1 MVSHAMN
8 HGPSIQTSGPP
19 AFLRHTL
26 VLIPALNEEA
36 CLAETIRCWLD
47 LGAARVRIVDNGS
60 TDRTADAARNAG
72 AEVLFES
79 QRGYGA
85 AVWRG
90 LQDWP
95 EDAGLD
101 WVLFSSADGS
111 DRLTIQEAH
120 EWQRALEAG
129 ADLVLGDRTSG
140 QAAPPDLKLVQRLG
154 NRFVCQALRVGWGQR
169 FRDMGSMRLI
179 RHRALMS
186 LGLKDRG
193 FGWNVEMQIRALE
206 RGWSLVEL
214 PVTYHPRRAGKS
226 KISGNVSGTLRAG
239 WGILRMLGK
248 MWQWR
253 WQPDRECIR
262 GLPAPKPRPP
272 I

>member
-1 MVSHAMN
+1 MN
-8 HGPSIQTSGPP
+8 QGPSIPPSGPR

-36 CLAETIRCWLD
+36 CIAETIRYWLE
-47 LGAARVRIVDNGS
+47 LGAARVRVVDNGS
-60 TDRTADAARNAG
+60 RDGTSDAAREAG
-72 AEVLFES
+72 ADVVLETR
-79 QRGYGA
+79 RGYGA
-85 AVWRG
+85 AAWRG

-95 EDAGLD
+95 EAAGLD

-111 DRLTIQEAH
+111 DRLTVPEAH
-120 EWQRALEAG
+120 EWQLAIDAG
-129 ADLVLGDRTSG
+129 ADLVMGDRTSR
-140 QAAPPDLKLVQRLG
+140 QSRPPDLKPVQRLG
-154 NRFVCQALRVGWGQR
+154 NRFVCHALRVGWGRR

-179 RHRALMS
+179 RHRALQS

-214 PVTYHPRRAGKS
+214 PVTYHPRRAGQS

-253 WQPDRECIR
+253 RQTNRECIR
-262 GLPAPKPRPP
+262 SLPEPKPRPP
-272 I
+272 L